1 MDISNSAL
9 ITSSSDV
16 LTICQPFFD
25 SLNLNYFVYG
35 RLYNDGS
42 FTGLT
47 SAPQFIK
54 HFFEMEFLAG
64 GYIQQTGVFPWA
76 CHLPEQAVSDA
87 RNHFNHENGITFM
100 YKREDSIEFFDFAAP
115 KDNRNILYHYIN
127 NKDVFESFFLDFED
141 KASKLISN
149 AEKER
154 IIMSNNMLIKDDE
167 ILNELA
173 ESLTQTIKPRSYQLK
188 NPEHVNARISQAEMN
203 CLLSLS
209 KGKTAKETA
218 KDLFISPRTVNTH
231 IYNIKNRLNVCSKE
245 QVLNIMRE
253 NFRQLFSS

>member
-1 MDISNSAL
+1 
-9 ITSSSDV
+9 
-16 LTICQPFFD
+16 
-25 SLNLNYFVYG
+25 
-35 RLYNDGS
+35 
-42 FTGLT
+42 
-47 SAPQFIK
+47 
-54 HFFEMEFLAG
+54 
-64 GYIQQTGVFPWA
+64 
-76 CHLPEQAVSDA
+76 
-87 RNHFNHENGITFM
+87 
-100 YKREDSIEFFDFAAP
+100 
-115 KDNRNILYHYIN
+115 
-127 NKDVFESFFLDFED
+127 
-141 KASKLISN
+141 
-149 AEKER
+149 
-154 IIMSNNMLIKDDE
+154 MLIKDDE